1 MGRWKIGSLTA
12 AIGCIALG
20 VIIGLVQYGELTYAA
35 LGYLWPVLLIAL
47 GLEML
52 GRLMIR
58 SEVKSRVSGWA
69 ILLIILLIGASAGQ
83 SALSGGSFNTLF
95 GNMKLTP
102 LNGAIEVKSEIKAVK
117 ISIPNGKVKINGVTG
132 SLLDY
137 EGSLLVPGDSESEA
151 LSALEKK
158 WLVTT
163 EGDTLVLKLD
173 EKTEWFNLIQFGFNS
188 KNPYLNVNIPQN
200 LAVEIDTSDGSIE
213 AMELES
219 GLIAETSNGTMDLH
233 DIVGDVQAHSSNGSL
248 TAKNIQGKVELVSSN
263 GAISLDHIEG
273 SLTAKSSNGKIMI
286 NSDITGDWKCTSS
299 NGKIQ
304 LDLPSGV
311 NATITG
317 DTSNGSLKG
326 NVPWDRDGDNHGTA
340 ALGDGSHKVDL
351 STSNGSV
358 TVDVME

>member
-1 MGRWKIGSLTA
+1 MARWKIGSLTA

-69 ILLIILLIGASAGQ
+69 ILLIILLIGASGGQ
-83 SALSGGSFNTLF
+83 SFLSGGSFSLF

-102 LNGAIEVKSEIKAVK
+102 LNGAIEVKSEIKAVR
-117 ISIPNGKVKINGVTG
+117 IDLPNGKVKINGVAG
-132 SLLDY
+132 NSLDY
-137 EGSLLVPGDSESEA
+137 EGSLLVPGDTESDA
-151 LSALEKK
+151 LSTLKKK

-173 EKTEWFNLIQFGFNS
+173 EETNWFNLIQFGFNS
-188 KNPYLNVNIPQN
+188 KSPYLNVNIPQD
-200 LAVEIDTSDGSIE
+200 LAVEVDTSDGSIE
-213 AMELES
+213 AMDLQS
-219 GLIAETSNGTMDLH
+219 GLIAETSNGTMNLH
-233 DIVGDVQAHSSNGSL
+233 DIKGDVDAHSSNGSL
-248 TAKNIQGKVELVSSN
+248 NVKNIQGKVELVSSN
-263 GAISLDHIEG
+263 GAITLEHIDG
-273 SLTAKSSNGKIMI
+273 PMTVKSSNGKIMV
-286 NSDITGDWKCTSS
+286 NSDITGAWKCTSS
-299 NGKIQ
+299 NGKVQ
-304 LDLPSGV
+304 LTLPTGV
-311 NATITG
+311 NAKITA

-326 NVPWDRDGDNHGTA
+326 NVPWERDGDDRGTA
-340 ALGDGSHKVDL
+340 ILGNGTHLVDL

-358 TVDVME
+358 TVDVTE